1 MLIIK
6 DGFLIFL
13 MLLFSS
19 KFMIY
24 STSDLNSMM
33 NIMAVCIGFILLARK
48 RFVLRRLNP
57 SESLGIVFFASSFLL
72 FNISKFFGEL
82 TTANAIIPT
91 GMVLMFMLLIPFCYS
106 KSTLK
111 NALLLY
117 SKFNFYLLILGL
129 PIFLFSILGAIH
141 SMQLVHAVDHA
152 NPAGYVSLYG
162 LAYYPSWFKINLL
175 GINYYRFSGVFW
187 EPGTLGLYMVF
198 LITIEFTIFYKQDK
212 NSKYRV
218 AAFFLAGI
226 ASLSLLFFAAI
237 SLLLMLLVFANI
249 TNKKHLI
256 FIMVM
261 SIVSLAAFYIYY
273 DYIYALILYRFDI
286 DSQRGFAGN
295 TRSGVF
301 QSFLLQFEAG
311 NLFQQ
316 LFGFGPYTEFEG
328 DSTSF
333 VIKIFQRGIIGF
345 VFLIMSFLFMCIG
358 KQKKYVIPVWG
369 VSLAILCQFEGAIFL
384 LILSALLINDK
395 ENKNILARF

>member
-1 MLIIK
+1 
-6 DGFLIFL
+6 
-13 MLLFSS
+13 
-19 KFMIY
+19 
-24 STSDLNSMM
+24 
-33 NIMAVCIGFILLARK
+33 MAVCIGFILLARK

-212 NSKYRV
+212 NLKYR
-218 AAFFLAGI
+218 
-226 ASLSLLFFAAI
+226 
-237 SLLLMLLVFANI
+237 
-249 TNKKHLI
+249 
-256 FIMVM
+256 
-261 SIVSLAAFYIYY
+261 
-273 DYIYALILYRFDI
+273 
-286 DSQRGFAGN
+286 
-295 TRSGVF
+295 
-301 QSFLLQFEAG
+301 
-311 NLFQQ
+311 
-316 LFGFGPYTEFEG
+316 
-328 DSTSF
+328 
-333 VIKIFQRGIIGF
+333 
-345 VFLIMSFLFMCIG
+345 
-358 KQKKYVIPVWG
+358 
-369 VSLAILCQFEGAIFL
+369 
-384 LILSALLINDK
+384 
-395 ENKNILARF
+395 